1 MYIYIYIQWWI
12 FSSIQNPH
20 PPKKKHTH
28 PSRDSS
34 SVFFTHPDD
43 LRLGS
48 DIGLGIS
55 PLAHQHH
62 SQARFRSS
70 AFFKALD
77 STFQLLGTVGTW
89 IVEIR
94 GENPTVP
101 FGSVQKP
108 LVDSMGINLPTVQT
122 QRICEFTPDFWG
134 SDGQNE
140 EIQFFEGELELRCA
154 DRNLS
159 VAPEFPIVM
168 GF

>member
-1 MYIYIYIQWWI
+1 MYPYIDIQWWI

-20 PPKKKHTH
+20 PPQKKKHTHTH

-94 GENPTVP
+94 GEKPTVCLDLLQNPGRFNGDKLLP
-101 FGSVQKP
+101 FKLK
-108 LVDSMGINLPTVQT
+108 LVSLH
-122 QRICEFTPDFWG
+122 RISGNYGKMKRSSF
-134 SDGQNE
+134 
-140 EIQFFEGELELRCA
+140 LRGTTTKMC
-154 DRNLS
+154 
-159 VAPEFPIVM
+159 
-168 GF
+168 